1 MLEDAWN
8 RQYDELIDH
17 GRFLLRDRYKNHTD
31 RVFDEVKFLGDQ
43 FNQDRQNKAFGDSVE
58 KLFTDLGRDE
68 SGNVKFKKHLV
79 KDLTDV
85 ILPSVFENVRYV
97 PIPRI
102 EVQDAMADVV
112 VENLVIESDNLM
124 PNVVEFGSDNYHR
137 WGRKKITSKNDN
149 KVSHPCKFKG
159 LFICISVL
167 TKSRL

>member
-1 MLEDAWN
+1 MEDSWN

-85 ILPSVFENVRYV
+85 IIPSIFENVRYV

-112 VENLVIESDNLM
+112 IENLVIESDNLM

-149 KVSHPCKFKG
+149 KVSYTRIFKG
-159 LFICISVL
+159 LFISVL
-167 TKSRL
+167 TKFRL